1 LKILVVGLAMT
12 FSFAACVADSD
23 DGSRGTESISQVAAS
38 NVAEDLQAGTLPDPC
53 ELLSEE
59 QARLLLGADA
69 VRNIQRSTAPAV
81 ERGCIYEASTAAGTK
96 SVALILQ
103 MTSGMAGA
111 MPRPPEESLTSL
123 IGMLMTDREP
133 VETIK
138 AGDRYTF
145 VFDKADTTKIR
156 VLTNL
161 RGTASYSGANNAELH
176 VSLFLKDGSQT
187 TEQRIAGAK
196 TTIAR
201 VVEELAG

>member
-1 LKILVVGLAMT
+1 MT
-12 FSFAACVADSD
+12 FSVAACGADSD
-23 DGSRGTESISQVAAS
+23 DGGRGTESTSQVAANS
-38 NVAEDLQAGTLPDPC
+38 GDAAVQAGTLPDPC

-59 QARLLLGADA
+59 QARTLLGADA
-69 VRNIQRSTAPAV
+69 VRNIRRSTAPAV

-161 RGTASYSGANNAELH
+161 RGTASFSGTKNAELH
-176 VSLFLKDGSQT
+176 VSLFLKDGSKT
-187 TEQRIAGAK
+187 TEQRIAAAK
-196 TTIAR
+196 ATIAR
-201 VVEELAG
+201 AVEDLSD